1 MKLIDQITD
10 CFQQPDFLL
19 KKTVK
24 MYLISYVIKEL
35 SRVNKFSCQNVKD
48 EFQMEDLKKVQLGEF
63 STNIESINVAIGKIT
78 KILRGFKKKN
88 HGQKLLI
95 PEMLKLANKF
105 WLCLQPRLQ

>member
-1 MKLIDQITD
+1 MKLIDQITN

-19 KKTVK
+19 KQTGK

-63 STNIESINVAIGKIT
+63 STNIESRNVATGKKT
-78 KILRGFKKKN
+78 KILHGFKKKIMARN
-88 HGQKLLI
+88 FQR
-95 PEMLKLANKF
+95 
-105 WLCLQPRLQ
+105 CLS